1 MLNSKI
7 SLTEII
13 RISNHNQEVVALL
26 RKPSQTVPQKS
37 RNRHL
42 LRAYRDLKK
51 SGITVSWFSHSSFTI
66 AKKEFERGAIRIG
79 IESISIPGQFCP
91 VEYFSIQQCLTGLQ
105 VKFPACNTP
114 ILLQKLV
121 RYKMITL
128 AETLPAFE
136 QLQSVN

>member
-1 MLNSKI
+1 MTTSRINLN
-7 SLTEII
+7 EII
-13 RISNHNQEVVALL
+13 RLSNHNQEVAALI
-26 RKPSQTVPQKS
+26 RKPSQTLPPKS

-51 SGITVSWFSHSSFTI
+51 LGFKVSWFSHSSFTI
-66 AKKEFERGAIRIG
+66 SKIDYVREGVRIG
-79 IESISIPGQFCP
+79 IESTSIPGQFCP
-91 VEYFSIQQCLTGLQ
+91 IEYFTVQKCLSGLQ

-114 ILLQKLV
+114 TLLQKLV
-121 RYKMITL
+121 HYKMITL